1 MNNPRKQNTTT
12 QTTASASEVRKLLG
26 NKDIPTATP
35 NETTVVQDIS
45 NYVDTHTISKLLA
58 KIENSTNHIITAIE
72 NDSNFPCQ
80 ACIDIEDISHDILQ
94 EIARFFYWMEN
105 REY

>member
-1 MNNPRKQNTTT
+1 MNNPNKQNTTT

-26 NKDIPTATP
+26 NNDIQTATP
-35 NETTVVQDIS
+35 NETTIVQDIS
-45 NYVDTHTISKLLA
+45 NYVDTHTVSKLLTQ
-58 KIENSTNHIITAIE
+58 IENSTNHIITAIE
-72 NDSNFPCQ
+72 NDSNFPCK